1 MLSCVATM
9 GVFKNR
15 KGLEKRV
22 YVVADD
28 AMKDFDFQDATCLI
42 HFDIE
47 LHPNQRNVD
56 EPFCQE
62 RFACMWINL
71 EREWSG
77 SMDQVKYTQLN
88 VCMCVTLIK
97 C

>member
-15 KGLEKRV
+15 KGLGKRV